1 MARRTLSQV
10 IAEQEVE
17 KRDLEDN
24 VEELVKLVQQR
35 DREIEKLKERIRE
48 LEGN

>member
-1 MARRTLSQV
+1 MARRTLFQV

-24 VEELVKLVQQR
+24 VEELVRLVQKR
-35 DREIEKLKERIRE
+35 DREIKKLKERLIA
-48 LEGN
+48 LEGE